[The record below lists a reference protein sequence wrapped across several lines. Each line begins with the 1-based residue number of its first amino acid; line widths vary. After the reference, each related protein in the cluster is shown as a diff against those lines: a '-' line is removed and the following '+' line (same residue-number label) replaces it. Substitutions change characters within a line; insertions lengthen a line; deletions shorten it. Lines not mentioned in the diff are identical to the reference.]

1 LRLWLLQDLT
11 RNKKESIIHIM
22 KAIIEILEND
32 DELTQKDIIES
43 LNGFELEFDAFCNE
57 REEDFPV
64 KVKITITNT

>member
-1 LRLWLLQDLT
+1 
-11 RNKKESIIHIM
+11 M